1 MPRFRDVHHSR
12 AQFLSVIQART
23 GSATIGSVL
32 ADGLRSSDAVRVL
45 GAFPAA
51 RIAALQAEAE
61 RAHAGGR
68 FAAARVGHALHATT
82 AVRGDE
88 LCWLGASPHPQGCDG
103 LVAPASAALLHDL
116 DTLRVE
122 LDRALLLG
130 TRAVEAQY
138 ARYAPGTR
146 YTRHLDRFAASAHP
160 QGCGDDASLGRGRV
174 LSLVIYLNADWGAA
188 DGGML
193 RLYDGEGG
201 AHDVPPLG
209 GDLVAFLSDRVE
221 HEVLPATR
229 PRWSIAAW
237 LTRTASATL

>member
-1 MPRFRDVHHSR
+1 M
-12 AQFLSVIQART
+12 
-23 GSATIGSVL
+23 IGPAL

-45 GAFPAA
+45 GAFPPA
-51 RIAALQAEAE
+51 RIAALHAEAE
-61 RAHAGGR
+61 RAHAEGC
-68 FAAARVGHALHATT
+68 FAAARVGHAPNATI

-88 LCWLGASPHPQGCDG
+88 LCWLGASPHPQEREG
-103 LVAPASAALLHDL
+103 LVAPASAALLHEL
-116 DTLRVE
+116 DALRVE

-130 TRAVEAQY
+130 VRSLEAQY
-138 ARYAPGTR
+138 ARYAPGTH
-146 YTRHLDRFAASAHP
+146 YPRHLDRFS
-160 QGCGDDASLGRGRV
+160 DDASSERGRV
-174 LSLVIYLNADWGAA
+174 LSLVIYLNADWDAA

-201 AHDVPPLG
+201 AHDVPPQG

-237 LTRTASATL
+237 LTRAASATL